1 MMVRCEKLQQ
11 THWNTFQHTATHCTH
26 TYNSQQVTAHE
37 LCNAG
42 SVRHASLQ
50 IDKSCCTYEC
60 VMSPIHMSHSTRVVQ
75 TLEMCDMTHSC
86 DTREYV
92 MPHTR
97 MSDVTHV
104 RMMHDSQTTHR
115 RCMTPGNVRHDSF
128 VRALQDSL
136 VCVWHDLFTCV
147 T

>member
-1 MMVRCEKLQQ
+1 MIVRCEKLQQ
-11 THWNTFQHTATHCTH
+11 IHWNAFEDTATQCKH
-26 TYNSQQVTAHE
+26 TRTTRSKSLHMSCVT
-37 LCNAG
+37 AG
-42 SVRHASLQ
+42 SVGHASLH
-50 IDKSCCTYEC
+50 INESCCTYEC
-60 VMSPIHMSHSTRVVQ
+60 VMSPIQMSHSTCVAQ

-86 DTREYV
+86 HTHEYV
-92 MPHTR
+92 MPQTR

-104 RMMHDSQTTHR
+104 RMIHDSQTTHM

-136 VCVWHDLFTCV
+136 VRVWHDTCV